1 MNESISKFAP
11 GVSILVLGIGLAV
24 FGTTS
29 EQNSIFLMASGAIAL
44 AGIIAILNA
53 TGFIS
58 NKISLVVALVLFLL
72 SSYLGYANYNSIDEP
87 IQFMKEKQRRYAEV
101 IQNLKDLREVELAYK
116 KENKVFCG
124 NMDTLMDFLANDS
137 VTTLIMDGDVPDSL
151 TEAQALEMKIIVRDT
166 ILVPAFNIAFNQD
179 YMKTR
184 DKRYPL
190 NVDKLRYVPFSD
202 NVEFEINAGEI
213 TRSSGAK
220 VQVFEIKDAAP
231 FDKTDVMQV
240 GSMNEP
246 TTSGNWKEEK

>member
-1 MNESISKFAP
+1 MKESISKFAP
-11 GVSILVLGIGLAV
+11 GVSILVLGLGLMA
-24 FGTTS
+24 FGFS
-29 EQNSIFLMASGAIAL
+29 SDQNSNFIFAGISIAL
-44 AGIIAILNA
+44 AGIIAIVNA
-53 TGFIS
+53 KGLIS
-58 NKISLVVALVLFLL
+58 NKTSIGVAAVLFLL
-72 SSYLGYANYNSIDEP
+72 TGYLGYANFKSIDGP
-87 IQFMKEKQRRYAEV
+87 IQFMKEKQIKYAEV

-151 TEAQALEMKIIVRDT
+151 TEARALEMGIIVRDT
-166 ILVPAFNIAFNQD
+166 VLVPAYNIAFNEE

-184 DKRYPL
+184 APKYPL
-190 NVDKLRYVPFSD
+190 NLETIRYVPFSES
-202 NVEFEINAGEI
+202 VEFAINAGEI

-231 FDKTDVMQV
+231 FDKSDVMQV
-240 GSMNEP
+240 GSMSEP